1 METLGLM
8 FKTLWAPGEAMF
20 LLSKRPRALLPLV
33 LMGLVSLGVG
43 IVAISKVDV
52 GELALRQA
60 EQAGR
65 TQQMSEEQKQ
75 RMVQMVR
82 TVGRVGVGF
91 AAVLPTIVILIATA
105 IYFGIFTMLGRE
117 ANFKTFFAVTTFAY
131 VPIIIRSFVSLVQ
144 VVAVPPSALDLNE
157 IGSLSLALFLD
168 KTAVPRLAYAAAT
181 VVDIFSIW
189 VVILLIIAYKFVTRK
204 SVGTGLRTVAVAGV
218 YFFFSLI
225 GAGLRM
231 LHGG

>member
-105 IYFGIFTMLGRE
+105 ISLGFPLDVVGQAFQKVATAKRVDD
-117 ANFKTFFAVTTFAY
+117 ARDTA
-131 VPIIIRSFVSLVQ
+131 FVRD
-144 VVAVPPSALDLNE
+144 DLL
-157 IGSLSLALFLD
+157 GSERD
-168 KTAVPRLAYAAAT
+168 P
-181 VVDIFSIW
+181 
-189 VVILLIIAYKFVTRK
+189 
-204 SVGTGLRTVAVAGV
+204 G
-218 YFFFSLI
+218 
-225 GAGLRM
+225 
-231 LHGG
+231 

>member
-8 FKTLWAPGEAMF
+8 FKTLWAPGETMF
-20 LLSKRPRALLPLV
+20 FISKRPRALLPLV

-65 TQQMSEEQKQ
+65 TQQMSEQKQ

-82 TVGRVGVGF
+82 TVVRVGVGF

-105 IYFGIFTMLGRE
+105 IYFGIFTMLGRD

-231 LHGG
+231 LQGG